1 MKGLLMINLGSPDST
16 SIPDVKKYLDEFLMD
31 KRVIGKSYLFRWI
44 LVKLIILNT
53 RPRKSAK
60 AYKKIWWKEGSPL
73 IVLSKRLFNKVTKL
87 LDIPVALAM
96 RYGSIS
102 IKKGL
107 NELNKKG
114 VKDVLVLPLYPHY
127 AMSSYE
133 TVVEK
138 VKEEKETN
146 FPNLNIDII
155 PPFYKDK
162 QYINILS
169 AKIKESIKNVEYDHL
184 LFSYHGI
191 PVSHL
196 KISDPTNT
204 HCYKVNDCC
213 NVDSQAHS
221 TCYKHQCLETT
232 KKVIEKLNIG
242 DDKHSNSFQS
252 RLPNEPWLKPYTD
265 PTNTHC
271 YKVNDCCNVDS
282 QAHST
287 CYKHQCLETT
297 KKVIEKLNIGDDKHS
312 NSFQSRLP
320 NEPWL
325 KPYTD
330 SELERLAKAGKK
342 KLVIVTPAF
351 VTDCL
356 ETLEEIAMEGKEEFL
371 EAGGEQYTYVPCLNE
386 DDNWAELISKWTKD
400 YIKLN

>member
-1 MKGLLMINLGSPDST
+1 MINLGSPDST

-31 KRVIGKSYLFRWI
+31 KRVIGKSYIFRWI

-53 RPRKSAK
+53 RPKKSAK

-73 IVLSKRLFNKVTKL
+73 IVLSERLFNKVEKA

-102 IKKGL
+102 INKGINKL
-107 NELNKKG
+107 VNKGINEI
-114 VKDVLVLPLYPHY
+114 LVLPLYPHY

-138 VKEEKETN
+138 VKEEVNDN
-146 FPNLNIDII
+146 FPDVKIKIV
-155 PPFYKDK
+155 PPFYQND
-162 QYINILS
+162 QYIDLLS
-169 AKIKESIKNVEYDHL
+169 SKIFNTIKKIQYDHI

-196 KISDPTNT
+196 KISDTTNN
-204 HCYKVNDCC
+204 HCYKTKDCC
-213 NVDSQAHS
+213 NVKSAAHE
-221 TCYKHQCLETT
+221 TCYKHQVLETT
-232 KKVIEKLNIG
+232 KLVVEKLNI
-242 DDKHSNSFQS
+242 DEDK
-252 RLPNEPWLKPYTD
+252 Y
-265 PTNTHC
+265 
-271 YKVNDCCNVDS
+271 
-282 QAHST
+282 
-287 CYKHQCLETT
+287 
-297 KKVIEKLNIGDDKHS
+297 S

-330 SELERLAKAGKK
+330 SELVRLAKAGKK
-342 KLVIVTPAF
+342 RLVIVTPAF

-356 ETLEEIAMEGKEEFL
+356 ETLEEIAMEGKEEFI
-371 EAGGEQYTYVPCLNE
+371 EAGGEQYSYVPCLN
-386 DDNWAELISKWTKD
+386 DDENWAKLISDWTKE
-400 YIKLN
+400 YLKLN